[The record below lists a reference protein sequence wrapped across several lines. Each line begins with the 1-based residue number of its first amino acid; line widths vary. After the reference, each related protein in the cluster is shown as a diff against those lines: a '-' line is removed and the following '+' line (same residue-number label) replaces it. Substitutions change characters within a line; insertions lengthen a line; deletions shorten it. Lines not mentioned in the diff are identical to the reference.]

1 MIKKILGYSSMEQ
14 IEKSMTKKEKEHRK
28 KTEEERKLSQGEFI
42 GINFEKEVEKYKLY
56 FRITQ
61 CLIAACPKM
70 GIDDNKFFTFFNRI
84 FPKNLE
90 KIYDDWIEEYLRIHQ
105 KDMYVYYPHSD
116 EDYLLSINALKFFM
130 EKINHYEIKSSTTE
144 QN

>member
-14 IEKSMTKKEKEHRK
+14 IEKSMTKKEKEHRR

-42 GINFEKEVEKYKLY
+42 GINFEREAEKYKLY

-61 CLIAACPKM
+61 CLIAACSKM
-70 GIDDNKFFTFFNRI
+70 GIDDNKFFAFFNRL
-84 FPKNLE
+84 FPNDLE
-90 KIYDDWIEEYLRIHQ
+90 KIYDEWIEEYLHIRP
-105 KDMYVYYPHSD
+105 KDMYLYYPHSN
-116 EDYLLSINALKFFM
+116 EDYILSINALKFFM
-130 EKINHYEIKSSTTE
+130 EKINHYEIKNSTTE